1 MKRPSISD
9 ALRIARKRLAA
20 VRLAEDMAKNPQG
33 LPVMQSLLDPDMIHR
48 LEANEQPLTEQ

>member
-1 MKRPSISD
+1 MNRSSISD
-9 ALRIARKRLAA
+9 ALRIARERLAA

-48 LEANEQPLTEQ
+48 LEANEQPLTAE